1 MIDVRESTDKLKILI
16 VDDSEL
22 NRELLA
28 GMLGDEYEI
37 YQVENGKKAIDILE
51 ENREQFKLV
60 LLDINMPVMD
70 GYEVLS
76 IMKRRKWLDK
86 LPVIVISAEISGESV
101 KKAYEL
107 GASDYFVRPFNVAIV
122 LRRVRNMITLYDNI
136 SSNLKDAV
144 TMLST
149 IFYRILKIDLEADSY
164 EIIEQGNSDPLRE
177 LYQKESISAC
187 LKDVA
192 EKGYIHEEDYKE
204 YTEFCSLEH
213 LKKIFLDGSQYASLQ
228 YRRVL
233 EGQYQWVSME
243 IVRSTEYREDN
254 QQVVMYIRDIND
266 DYLKLLQI
274 AMCHTLDSVGI
285 VSANISQGICLSFAG
300 RRDELECQSE
310 KSIDTYIQRV
320 SEMIPMPESR
330 EHFCQVFSQQ
340 NMLKRFTEG
349 TAALSMEAAF
359 FYSEEQQPCVLR
371 INVDMACNSFS
382 REIEGVLHFT
392 DVTVAYL
399 IENVPQ
405 KIYQKDYENII
416 IIDAKREKMI
426 KTDVLS
432 SVISDYLKKE
442 EAYEGYRSYSS
453 HRAVVESE
461 RERFKKCVE
470 LSTIKEGLCKDKQ
483 YFFTIHETD
492 KTGEVRLKRYSYIY
506 IDERV
511 DIIVG
516 AREDITEFS
525 EKDVL
530 TGGYNRRGFIR
541 ITERLLNE
549 VPDRTK
555 YAVLF
560 FNVKNFKAVNELF
573 GVESGDVVL
582 QNIFRTL
589 THSKLSPVITA
600 RVESDHFVCLVE
612 NKNLDFEELTSVCDN
627 KFVKDGKCMNLII
640 RCGIF
645 YVEEKPMKISGVIDR
660 AKLAKR
666 YITDEYVQPY
676 MVYDHSMQVAYI
688 DKTKLAGELQEGIAK
703 EQFKVY
709 YQPVIDT
716 KTGKIAS
723 AEALIRWIHPDKGFI
738 SPALFIPALEE
749 NGHISELD
757 FYVLKKVWQ
766 FINDRCENNKFVVPI
781 SVNLSWMDFY
791 DEIMMEKILK
801 EMDRFRENGREHMAR
816 FEITETSYAAIREN
830 RSGILESL
838 RIKNA
843 KILLDDFGSGF
854 SSFGMLQDYDFDI
867 LKIDMSFI
875 RKIGENPKTK
885 SIVHSIIGMAHEI
898 GIKTVAEGV
907 ETEEQVSFLR
917 QSGCDYIQ
925 GITIPNHYQKK
936 SLWSFWKKQMQN
948 SRSEKVYSRRRRRP
962 LLINKAYL

>member
-28 GMLGDEYEI
+28 GMLEDEYEI

-122 LRRVRNMITLYDNI
+122 LRRVRNTITLYDNI

-164 EIIEQGNSDPLRE
+164 EIIEQGNNDPLRE

-228 YRRVL
+228 YR
-233 EGQYQWVSME
+233 WVSME

-310 KSIDTYIQRV
+310 ESIDTYIQRV

-392 DVTVAYL
+392 DITVAYL

-470 LSTIKEGLCKDKQ
+470 LSTIKEGLRKDKQ

-645 YVEEKPMKISGVIDR
+645 YVEEKPMKISGMIDR

-688 DKTKLAGELQEGIAK
+688 DKAKLAGELQEGIAK

-925 GITIPNHYQKK
+925 GYYYSKP
-936 SLWSFWKKQMQN
+936 LPEEEFVEFL
-948 SRSEKVYSRRRRRP
+948 EKADAEQQV
-962 LLINKAYL
+962 

>member
-28 GMLGDEYEI
+28 GMLDDEYEI

-233 EGQYQWVSME
+233 EGQYRWVSME

-310 KSIDTYIQRV
+310 ESIDTYIQRV

-340 NMLKRFTEG
+340 NMLKLFTEG

-470 LSTIKEGLCKDKQ
+470 LSTIKEGLRKDKQ

-645 YVEEKPMKISGVIDR
+645 YVEEKPMKISGMIDR

-688 DKTKLAGELQEGIAK
+688 DKAKLAGELQEGIAK

-925 GITIPNHYQKK
+925 GYYYSKP
-936 SLWSFWKKQMQN
+936 LPEEEFVEFL
-948 SRSEKVYSRRRRRP
+948 EK
-962 LLINKAYL
+962 ADAE

>member
-28 GMLGDEYEI
+28 GMLEDEYEI

-122 LRRVRNMITLYDNI
+122 LRRVRNTITLYDNI

-164 EIIEQGNSDPLRE
+164 EIIEQGNNDPLRE

-233 EGQYQWVSME
+233 EGQYRWVSME

-300 RRDELECQSE
+300 KRDELECQSE
-310 KSIDTYIQRV
+310 ESIDTYIQRV

-330 EHFCQVFSQQ
+330 EHFCQMFSQQ
-340 NMLKRFTEG
+340 NMLRLFTEG

-461 RERFKKCVE
+461 RERFKKYVE
-470 LSTIKEGLCKDKQ
+470 LSTIKEGLRKDKQ

-506 IDERV
+506 IDGRV

-645 YVEEKPMKISGVIDR
+645 YVEEKPMKISGMIDR

-688 DKTKLAGELQEGIAK
+688 DKAKLAGELQEGIAK

-925 GITIPNHYQKK
+925 GYYYSKP
-936 SLWSFWKKQMQN
+936 LPEEEFVEFL
-948 SRSEKVYSRRRRRP
+948 EK
-962 LLINKAYL
+962 ADAE

>member
-233 EGQYQWVSME
+233 EGQYRWVSME

-310 KSIDTYIQRV
+310 ESIDTYIQRV

-470 LSTIKEGLCKDKQ
+470 LSTVKEGLRKDKQ

-627 KFVKDGKCMNLII
+627 KFIKDGKCMNLII

-645 YVEEKPMKISGVIDR
+645 YVEEKPMKISGMIDR

-676 MVYDHSMQVAYI
+676 MVYDQSMQVAYV
-688 DKTKLAGELQEGIAK
+688 DKAKLAGELQEGIAK

-766 FINDRCENNKFVVPI
+766 FISDRCENNKFVVPI

-925 GITIPNHYQKK
+925 GYYYSKP
-936 SLWSFWKKQMQN
+936 LPEEEFVEFL
-948 SRSEKVYSRRRRRP
+948 EKADA
-962 LLINKAYL
+962 K

>member
-233 EGQYQWVSME
+233 EGQYRWVSME

-310 KSIDTYIQRV
+310 ESIDTYIQRV

-470 LSTIKEGLCKDKQ
+470 LSTIKEGLRKDKQ

-645 YVEEKPMKISGVIDR
+645 YVEEKPMKISGMIDR

-688 DKTKLAGELQEGIAK
+688 DKAKLAGELQEGIAK

-716 KTGKIAS
+716 KTGKIVS

-925 GITIPNHYQKK
+925 GYYYSKP
-936 SLWSFWKKQMQN
+936 LPEEEFVGFL
-948 SRSEKVYSRRRRRP
+948 EK
-962 LLINKAYL
+962 ADAE

>member
-233 EGQYQWVSME
+233 EGQYRWVSME

-285 VSANISQGICLSFAG
+285 VSANIS
-300 RRDELECQSE
+300 
-310 KSIDTYIQRV
+310 
-320 SEMIPMPESR
+320 
-330 EHFCQVFSQQ
+330 
-340 NMLKRFTEG
+340 
-349 TAALSMEAAF
+349 
-359 FYSEEQQPCVLR
+359 
-371 INVDMACNSFS
+371 
-382 REIEGVLHFT
+382 HFT

-470 LSTIKEGLCKDKQ
+470 LSTIKEGLRKDKQ

-645 YVEEKPMKISGVIDR
+645 YVEEKPMKISGMIDR

-688 DKTKLAGELQEGIAK
+688 DKAKLAGELQEGIAK

-925 GITIPNHYQKK
+925 GYYYSKP
-936 SLWSFWKKQMQN
+936 LPEEEFVEFL
-948 SRSEKVYSRRRRRP
+948 EK
-962 LLINKAYL
+962 ADAE

>member
-233 EGQYQWVSME
+233 EGQYRWFSME

-310 KSIDTYIQRV
+310 ESIDTYIQRV

-470 LSTIKEGLCKDKQ
+470 LSTIKEGLRKDKQ

-645 YVEEKPMKISGVIDR
+645 YVEEKPMKISGMIDR

-688 DKTKLAGELQEGIAK
+688 DKAKLAGELQEGIAK

-925 GITIPNHYQKK
+925 GYYYSKP
-936 SLWSFWKKQMQN
+936 LPEEEFVEFL
-948 SRSEKVYSRRRRRP
+948 EK
-962 LLINKAYL
+962 ADAE

>member
-233 EGQYQWVSME
+233 EGQYRWVSME

-310 KSIDTYIQRV
+310 ESIDTYIQRV

-470 LSTIKEGLCKDKQ
+470 LSTIKEGLRKDKQ

-645 YVEEKPMKISGVIDR
+645 YVEEKPMKISGMIDR

-688 DKTKLAGELQEGIAK
+688 DKAKLAGELQEGIAK

-801 EMDRFRENGREHMAR
+801 EMDRFRENGREHTAR

-925 GITIPNHYQKK
+925 GYYYSKP
-936 SLWSFWKKQMQN
+936 LPEEEFL
-948 SRSEKVYSRRRRRP
+948 EK
-962 LLINKAYL
+962 ADAE

>member
-233 EGQYQWVSME
+233 EGQYRWVSME

-310 KSIDTYIQRV
+310 ESIDTYIQRV

-470 LSTIKEGLCKDKQ
+470 LSTIKEGLRKDKQ

-645 YVEEKPMKISGVIDR
+645 YVEEKPMKISGMIDR

-688 DKTKLAGELQEGIAK
+688 DKAKLAGELQEGIAK

-709 YQPVIDT
+709 YQPVIDI

-925 GITIPNHYQKK
+925 GYYYSKP
-936 SLWSFWKKQMQN
+936 LPEEEFVEFL
-948 SRSEKVYSRRRRRP
+948 EKADA
-962 LLINKAYL
+962 K

>member
-233 EGQYQWVSME
+233 EGQYRWVSME

-310 KSIDTYIQRV
+310 ESIDTYIQRV

-392 DVTVAYL
+392 DITVAYL

-470 LSTIKEGLCKDKQ
+470 LSAIKEGLRKDKQ

-530 TGGYNRRGFIR
+530 TGGYNRRGFLR
-541 ITERLLNE
+541 ITERLLNK

-560 FNVKNFKAVNELF
+560 FNVKNFKVVNELF
-573 GVESGDVVL
+573 GVESGDVAL
-582 QNIFRTL
+582 QNIFKTL
-589 THSKLSPVITA
+589 IHSKLSPVITA

-627 KFVKDGKCMNLII
+627 KFIKDGKCMNLII

-645 YVEEKPMKISGVIDR
+645 YVEEKPMKISGMIDR

-676 MVYDHSMQVAYI
+676 MVYDQSMQVAYV
-688 DKTKLAGELQEGIAK
+688 DKAKLAGELQEGIAK

-766 FINDRCENNKFVVPI
+766 FISDRCENNKFVVPI

-925 GITIPNHYQKK
+925 GYYYSKP
-936 SLWSFWKKQMQN
+936 LPEEEFVEFL
-948 SRSEKVYSRRRRRP
+948 EK
-962 LLINKAYL
+962 ADAE

>member
-28 GMLGDEYEI
+28 GMLEDEYEI

-122 LRRVRNMITLYDNI
+122 LRRVRNTITLYDNI

-164 EIIEQGNSDPLRE
+164 EIIEQGNNDPLRE

-233 EGQYQWVSME
+233 EGQYRWVSME

-310 KSIDTYIQRV
+310 ESIDTYIQRV

-470 LSTIKEGLCKDKQ
+470 LSTIKEGLRKDKQ

-600 RVESDHFVCLVE
+600 RVESDHFVCLIE
-612 NKNLDFEELTSVCDN
+612 KKNLDFEELTSVCDN
-627 KFVKDGKCMNLII
+627 KFVKDGKRMNLII

-645 YVEEKPMKISGVIDR
+645 YVEEKPMKILGMIDR

-688 DKTKLAGELQEGIAK
+688 DKAKLAGELQEGIAK

-925 GITIPNHYQKK
+925 GYYYSKP
-936 SLWSFWKKQMQN
+936 LPEEEFVEFL
-948 SRSEKVYSRRRRRP
+948 EK
-962 LLINKAYL
+962 ADAE

>member
-28 GMLGDEYEI
+28 GMLEDEYEI

-122 LRRVRNMITLYDNI
+122 LRRVRNTITLYDNI

-164 EIIEQGNSDPLRE
+164 EIIEQGNNDPLRE

-233 EGQYQWVSME
+233 EGQYRWVFME

-310 KSIDTYIQRV
+310 ESIDTYIQRV

-470 LSTIKEGLCKDKQ
+470 LSTIKEGLRKDKQ

-645 YVEEKPMKISGVIDR
+645 YVEEKPMKISGMIDR

-688 DKTKLAGELQEGIAK
+688 DKAKLAGELQEGIAK

-925 GITIPNHYQKK
+925 GYYYSKP
-936 SLWSFWKKQMQN
+936 LPEEEFVEFL
-948 SRSEKVYSRRRRRP
+948 EK
-962 LLINKAYL
+962 ADAE

>member
-149 IFYRILKIDLEADSY
+149 IFFRILKIDLEADSY

-233 EGQYQWVSME
+233 EGQYRWVSME

-310 KSIDTYIQRV
+310 ESIDTYIQRV

-470 LSTIKEGLCKDKQ
+470 LSTIKEGLRKDKQ

-645 YVEEKPMKISGVIDR
+645 YVEEKPMKISGMIDR

-676 MVYDHSMQVAYI
+676 MVYDQSMQVAYV
-688 DKTKLAGELQEGIAK
+688 DKAKLAGELQEGIAK

-925 GITIPNHYQKK
+925 GYYYSKP
-936 SLWSFWKKQMQN
+936 LPEEEFVEFL
-948 SRSEKVYSRRRRRP
+948 EK
-962 LLINKAYL
+962 ADAE

>member
-164 EIIEQGNSDPLRE
+164 EIIEQGNNDPLRE

-310 KSIDTYIQRV
+310 ESIDTYIQRV

-470 LSTIKEGLCKDKQ
+470 LSTIKEGLRKDKQ

-645 YVEEKPMKISGVIDR
+645 YVEEKPMKISGMIDR

-688 DKTKLAGELQEGIAK
+688 DKAKLAGELQEGIAK

-925 GITIPNHYQKK
+925 GYYYSKP
-936 SLWSFWKKQMQN
+936 LPEEEFVEFL
-948 SRSEKVYSRRRRRP
+948 EK
-962 LLINKAYL
+962 ADAE

>member
-28 GMLGDEYEI
+28 GMLEDEYEI

-122 LRRVRNMITLYDNI
+122 LRRVRNTITLYDNI

-164 EIIEQGNSDPLRE
+164 EIIEQGNNDPLRE

-233 EGQYQWVSME
+233 EGQYRWVSME

-300 RRDELECQSE
+300 KRDELECQSE
-310 KSIDTYIQRV
+310 ESIDTYIQRV

-330 EHFCQVFSQQ
+330 EHFCQMFSQQ
-340 NMLKRFTEG
+340 NMLRLFTEG

-470 LSTIKEGLCKDKQ
+470 LSTIKEGLRKDKQ

-506 IDERV
+506 IDGRV

-560 FNVKNFKAVNELF
+560 FNVKNFKVVNELF

-645 YVEEKPMKISGVIDR
+645 YVEEKPMKISGMIDR

-688 DKTKLAGELQEGIAK
+688 DKAKLAGELQEGIAK

-925 GITIPNHYQKK
+925 GYYYSKP
-936 SLWSFWKKQMQN
+936 LPEEEFVEFL
-948 SRSEKVYSRRRRRP
+948 EK
-962 LLINKAYL
+962 ADAE

>member
-688 DKTKLAGELQEGIAK
+688 DKAKLAGELQEG
-703 EQFKVY
+703 
-709 YQPVIDT
+709 
-716 KTGKIAS
+716 IAS

-925 GITIPNHYQKK
+925 GYYYSKP
-936 SLWSFWKKQMQN
+936 LPEEEFVEFL
-948 SRSEKVYSRRRRRP
+948 EK
-962 LLINKAYL
+962 ADAE

>member
-233 EGQYQWVSME
+233 EGQYRWVSME

-310 KSIDTYIQRV
+310 ESIDTYIQRV

-470 LSTIKEGLCKDKQ
+470 LSTIKEGLRKDKQ

-676 MVYDHSMQVAYI
+676 MVYDQSMQVAYV
-688 DKTKLAGELQEGIAK
+688 DKAKLAGELQEGIAK

-766 FINDRCENNKFVVPI
+766 FISDRCENNKFVVPI

-925 GITIPNHYQKK
+925 GYYYSKP
-936 SLWSFWKKQMQN
+936 LPEEEFVEFL
-948 SRSEKVYSRRRRRP
+948 EK
-962 LLINKAYL
+962 ADAE

>member
-233 EGQYQWVSME
+233 EGQYRWVSME

-310 KSIDTYIQRV
+310 ESIDTYIQRV

-470 LSTIKEGLCKDKQ
+470 LSTIKEGLRKDKQ

-530 TGGYNRRGFIR
+530 TGGYNRWGFIR

-645 YVEEKPMKISGVIDR
+645 YVEEKPMKISGMIDR

-688 DKTKLAGELQEGIAK
+688 DKAKLAGELQEGIAK

-801 EMDRFRENGREHMAR
+801 EIDRFRENGREHMAR
-816 FEITETSYAAIREN
+816 FEITETSYAAIKEN

-925 GITIPNHYQKK
+925 GYYYSKP
-936 SLWSFWKKQMQN
+936 LPEEEFVEFL
-948 SRSEKVYSRRRRRP
+948 EKADAEQQV
-962 LLINKAYL
+962 

>member
-28 GMLGDEYEI
+28 GMLEDEYEI

-122 LRRVRNMITLYDNI
+122 LRRVRNTITLYDNI

-164 EIIEQGNSDPLRE
+164 EIIEQGNNDPLRE

-233 EGQYQWVSME
+233 EGQYRWVSME

-310 KSIDTYIQRV
+310 ESIDTYIQRV

-392 DVTVAYL
+392 DITVAYL

-470 LSTIKEGLCKDKQ
+470 LSTIKEGLRKDKQ

-645 YVEEKPMKISGVIDR
+645 YVEEKPMKISGMIDR

-688 DKTKLAGELQEGIAK
+688 DKAKLAGELQEGIAK

-816 FEITETSYAAIREN
+816 FEITETSCAAIREN

-925 GITIPNHYQKK
+925 GYYYSKP
-936 SLWSFWKKQMQN
+936 LPEEEFVEFL
-948 SRSEKVYSRRRRRP
+948 EK
-962 LLINKAYL
+962 ADAE

>member
-233 EGQYQWVSME
+233 EGQYRWVSME

-310 KSIDTYIQRV
+310 ESIDTYIQRV

-470 LSTIKEGLCKDKQ
+470 LSTIKEGLRKDKQ

-492 KTGEVRLKRYSYIY
+492 KTG
-506 IDERV
+506 DERV

-645 YVEEKPMKISGVIDR
+645 YVEEKPMKISGMIDR

-676 MVYDHSMQVAYI
+676 MVYDQSMQVAYV
-688 DKTKLAGELQEGIAK
+688 DKAKLAGELQEGIAK

-925 GITIPNHYQKK
+925 GYYYSKP
-936 SLWSFWKKQMQN
+936 LPEEEFVEFL
-948 SRSEKVYSRRRRRP
+948 EK
-962 LLINKAYL
+962 ADAE

>member
-28 GMLGDEYEI
+28 GMLEDEYEI

-122 LRRVRNMITLYDNI
+122 LRRVRNTITLYDNI

-164 EIIEQGNSDPLRE
+164 EIIEQGNNDPLRE

-233 EGQYQWVSME
+233 EGQYRWVSME

-300 RRDELECQSE
+300 KRDELECQSE
-310 KSIDTYIQRV
+310 ESIDTYIQRV

-330 EHFCQVFSQQ
+330 EHFCQMFSQQ
-340 NMLKRFTEG
+340 NMLRLFTEG

-470 LSTIKEGLCKDKQ
+470 LSTIKEGLRKDKQ

-506 IDERV
+506 IDGRV

-645 YVEEKPMKISGVIDR
+645 YVEEKPMKISGMIDR

-688 DKTKLAGELQEGIAK
+688 DKAKLAGELQEGIAK

-925 GITIPNHYQKK
+925 GYYYSKP
-936 SLWSFWKKQMQN
+936 LPEEEFVEFL
-948 SRSEKVYSRRRRRP
+948 EK
-962 LLINKAYL
+962 ADAE

>member
-645 YVEEKPMKISGVIDR
+645 YVEEKPMKISGVIVR

-688 DKTKLAGELQEGIAK
+688 DKAKLAGELQEGIAK

-925 GITIPNHYQKK
+925 GYYYSKP
-936 SLWSFWKKQMQN
+936 LPEEEFVEFL
-948 SRSEKVYSRRRRRP
+948 EK
-962 LLINKAYL
+962 ADAE

>member
-136 SSNLKDAV
+136 SSNLKNAV

-233 EGQYQWVSME
+233 EGQYRWVSME

-274 AMCHTLDSVGI
+274 AMCYTLDSVGI

-310 KSIDTYIQRV
+310 ESIDTYIQRV

-470 LSTIKEGLCKDKQ
+470 LSTIKEGLRKDKQ

-645 YVEEKPMKISGVIDR
+645 YVEEKPMKISGMIDR

-688 DKTKLAGELQEGIAK
+688 DKAKLAGELQEGIAK

-925 GITIPNHYQKK
+925 GYYYSKP
-936 SLWSFWKKQMQN
+936 LPEEEFVEFL
-948 SRSEKVYSRRRRRP
+948 EK
-962 LLINKAYL
+962 ADAE

>member
-136 SSNLKDAV
+136 SSNLKNAV

-233 EGQYQWVSME
+233 EGQYRWVSME

-310 KSIDTYIQRV
+310 ESIDTYIQRV

-392 DVTVAYL
+392 DVTVAYI

-470 LSTIKEGLCKDKQ
+470 LSTIKEGLRKDKQ

-645 YVEEKPMKISGVIDR
+645 YVEEKPMKISGMIDR

-688 DKTKLAGELQEGIAK
+688 DKAKLAGELQEGIAK

-925 GITIPNHYQKK
+925 GYYYSKP
-936 SLWSFWKKQMQN
+936 LPEEEFVEFL
-948 SRSEKVYSRRRRRP
+948 EK
-962 LLINKAYL
+962 ADAE

>member
-28 GMLGDEYEI
+28 GMLEDEYEI

-86 LPVIVISAEISGESV
+86 LPVIVISAEIRGESV
-101 KKAYEL
+101 KTAYEL
-107 GASDYFVRPFNVAIV
+107 GASDYFVRPFNAAIV
-122 LRRVRNMITLYDNI
+122 LRRVRNTITLYDNI

-164 EIIEQGNSDPLRE
+164 EIIEQGNNDPLKE
-177 LYQKESISAC
+177 LYLKESISAC

-300 RRDELECQSE
+300 KRDELECQSE
-310 KSIDTYIQRV
+310 ESIDTYIQRV
-320 SEMIPMPESR
+320 SEMISMPESR

-340 NMLKRFTEG
+340 NMLKLFTEG
-349 TAALSMEAAF
+349 TASLSMEAAF

-382 REIEGVLHFT
+382 GEIEGVLHFT

-470 LSTIKEGLCKDKQ
+470 LSTIKEGLRKDKQ

-506 IDERV
+506 IDERI

-530 TGGYNRRGFIR
+530 TGGYNRRGFLR

-589 THSKLSPVITA
+589 TYSKLSPVITS

-645 YVEEKPMKISGVIDR
+645 YVEEKPMKISGMIDR

-688 DKTKLAGELQEGIAK
+688 DKAKLAGELQEGIAK

-716 KTGKIAS
+716 KTEKIAS

-757 FYVLKKVWQ
+757 FYALKNVWQ

-925 GITIPNHYQKK
+925 GYYYSKP
-936 SLWSFWKKQMQN
+936 LPEEEFVEFL
-948 SRSEKVYSRRRRRP
+948 EK
-962 LLINKAYL
+962 ADAE

>member
-233 EGQYQWVSME
+233 EGQYRWVSME

-310 KSIDTYIQRV
+310 ESIDTYIQRV

-470 LSTIKEGLCKDKQ
+470 LSTIKEGLRKDKQ

-645 YVEEKPMKISGVIDR
+645 YVEEKPMKISGMIDR

-688 DKTKLAGELQEGIAK
+688 DKAKLAGELQEGIAK

-791 DEIMMEKILK
+791 NEIMMEKILK

-925 GITIPNHYQKK
+925 GYYYSKP
-936 SLWSFWKKQMQN
+936 LPEEEFVEFL
-948 SRSEKVYSRRRRRP
+948 EKADAEQQV
-962 LLINKAYL
+962 

>member
-164 EIIEQGNSDPLRE
+164 EIIEQGNSAPLRE

-233 EGQYQWVSME
+233 EGQYRWVSME

-310 KSIDTYIQRV
+310 ESIDTYIQRV

-470 LSTIKEGLCKDKQ
+470 LSTIKEGLRKDKQ

-645 YVEEKPMKISGVIDR
+645 YVEEKPMKISGMIDR

-688 DKTKLAGELQEGIAK
+688 DKAKLAGELQEGIAK

-925 GITIPNHYQKK
+925 GYYYSKP
-936 SLWSFWKKQMQN
+936 LPEEEFVEFL
-948 SRSEKVYSRRRRRP
+948 EK
-962 LLINKAYL
+962 ADAE

>member
-233 EGQYQWVSME
+233 EGQYRWVSME

-310 KSIDTYIQRV
+310 ESIDTYIQRV

-392 DVTVAYL
+392 DITVAYL

-470 LSTIKEGLCKDKQ
+470 LSTIKEGLRKDKQ

-645 YVEEKPMKISGVIDR
+645 YVEEKPMKISGMIDR

-688 DKTKLAGELQEGIAK
+688 DKAKLAGELQESIAK

-925 GITIPNHYQKK
+925 GYYYSKP
-936 SLWSFWKKQMQN
+936 LPEEEFVEFL
-948 SRSEKVYSRRRRRP
+948 EKVDA
-962 LLINKAYL
+962 K

>member
-233 EGQYQWVSME
+233 EGQYRWVSME

-310 KSIDTYIQRV
+310 ESIDTYIQRV

-470 LSTIKEGLCKDKQ
+470 LSTIKEGLRKDKQ

-492 KTGEVRLKRYSYIY
+492 KTGDVRLKRYSYIY

-645 YVEEKPMKISGVIDR
+645 YVEEKPMKISGMIDR

-688 DKTKLAGELQEGIAK
+688 DKAKLAGELQEGIAK

-738 SPALFIPALEE
+738 SPALFIPTLEE

-925 GITIPNHYQKK
+925 GYYYSKP
-936 SLWSFWKKQMQN
+936 LPEEEFVEFL
-948 SRSEKVYSRRRRRP
+948 EK
-962 LLINKAYL
+962 ADAE

>member
-28 GMLGDEYEI
+28 GMLEDEYEI

-122 LRRVRNMITLYDNI
+122 LRRVRNTITLYDNI

-164 EIIEQGNSDPLRE
+164 EIIEQGNNDPLRE

-233 EGQYQWVSME
+233 EGQYRWVSME

-310 KSIDTYIQRV
+310 ESIDTYIQRV

-340 NMLKRFTEG
+340 NMLKLFTEG
-349 TAALSMEAAF
+349 TAALSMEAVF

-470 LSTIKEGLCKDKQ
+470 LSTIKEGLRKDKQ

-645 YVEEKPMKISGVIDR
+645 YVEEKPMKISGMIDR

-688 DKTKLAGELQEGIAK
+688 DKAKLAGELQEGIAK

-925 GITIPNHYQKK
+925 GYYYSKP
-936 SLWSFWKKQMQN
+936 LPEEEFVEFL
-948 SRSEKVYSRRRRRP
+948 EKADA
-962 LLINKAYL
+962 K

>member
-1 MIDVRESTDKLKILI
+1 MVDIRENTDKLKILI

-28 GMLGDEYEI
+28 SMLEDEYEI
-37 YQVENGKKAIDILE
+37 YQVENGKIAIDILE

-60 LLDINMPVMD
+60 LLDMNMPVMD
-70 GYEVLS
+70 GFEVFS

-86 LPVIVISAEISGESV
+86 LPVIVISAEIDGESV

-107 GASDYFVRPFNVAIV
+107 GASDYFVRPFNAAIV
-122 LRRVRNMITLYDNI
+122 LRRVRNTITLYDNI

-149 IFYRILKIDLEADSY
+149 IFYRILKIDLKADSY
-164 EIIEQGNSDPLRE
+164 EIIEQGDNDPLRE
-177 LYQKESISAC
+177 FYQKESISDC
-187 LKDVA
+187 LMSVA
-192 EKGYIHEEDYKE
+192 HNGYVHEEDYRE
-204 YTEFCSLEH
+204 YVEFCSLDH
-213 LKKIFLDGSQYASLQ
+213 LQRLFLSGSQYASLQ

-233 EGQYQWVSME
+233 NGEYRWISME
-243 IVRSTEYREDN
+243 VVRSTEYREDN
-254 QQVVMYIRDIND
+254 QQVVMYVRDIND

-274 AMCHTLDSVGI
+274 AMCHTMDSVGI
-285 VSANISQGICLSFAG
+285 VSVNVSKGICLSFTG
-300 RRDELECQSE
+300 RKEELEGTERQDIDSYVRKISE
-310 KSIDTYIQRV
+310 L
-320 SEMIPMPESR
+320 IPIPKSR
-330 EHFCQVFSQQ
+330 EHFCEIFSQK
-340 NMLKRFTEG
+340 NMLEQFKEG
-349 TAALSMEAAF
+349 KAAFSMETAF
-359 FYSEEQQPCVLR
+359 AYSEKQQPCVLR
-371 INVDMACNSFS
+371 VNVDMACNSFS
-382 REIEGVLHFT
+382 KEIEAVLHFT
-392 DVTVAYL
+392 DITAAYL

-426 KTDVLS
+426 KTDNLS
-432 SVISDYLKKE
+432 SVLSDYLKE
-442 EAYEGYRSYSS
+442 EGPYEGYLSYTS

-461 RERFKKCVE
+461 KEKFKKCVE
-470 LSTIKEGLCKDKQ
+470 IPTIKEGLANESQ
-483 YFFTIHETD
+483 YSFTIHEIEEED
-492 KTGEVRLKRYSYIY
+492 EARLKRYSYIY
-506 IDERV
+506 LDKRM

-541 ITERLLNE
+541 NTERLLNS
-549 VPDRTK
+549 VPDRTQ

-573 GVESGDVVL
+573 GVESGDIVL
-582 QNIFRTL
+582 QNIYRTL
-589 THSKLSPVITA
+589 RHSKLSPIITA
-600 RVESDHFVCLVE
+600 RVESDHFACLID
-612 NKNLDFEELTSVCDN
+612 KDTLDFEELTCVCDN
-627 KFVKDGKCMNLII
+627 KFVKDGKRMNLII

-645 YVEEKPMKISGVIDR
+645 YVEDKPMKISGMIDR

-676 MVYDHSMQVAYI
+676 MVYDHSMQVAYV
-688 DKTKLAGELQEGIAK
+688 DKAKLAGELQEGIAQ

-766 FINDRCENNKFVVPI
+766 FINDRCEKGKFVVPI

-791 DEIMMEKILK
+791 DEVMMEKILK
-801 EMDRFRENGREHMAR
+801 EMDRFKENDRERMAR
-816 FEITETSYAAIREN
+816 FEITETSYAAIKEN

-885 SIVHSIIGMAHEI
+885 SIVHSIIGMAHEL
-898 GIKTVAEGV
+898 GVKTVAEGA

-925 GITIPNHYQKK
+925 GYY
-936 SLWSFWKKQMQN
+936 
-948 SRSEKVYSRRRRRP
+948 YSKP
-962 LLINKAYL
+962 LPEEEFIQYLEG

>member
-1 MIDVRESTDKLKILI
+1 MIDVRENTDKMKILI

-28 GMLGDEYEI
+28 SMLEDEYEI

-60 LLDINMPVMD
+60 LLDMNMPVMD

-86 LPVIVISAEISGESV
+86 LPVIVISAEIRGESV

-107 GASDYFVRPFNVAIV
+107 GASDYFVRPFNAAIV
-122 LRRVRNMITLYDNI
+122 LRRVRNTITLYDNI

-164 EIIEQGNSDPLRE
+164 EIIEQGNNDPLRE

-204 YTEFCSLEH
+204 YTEFCSIEH
-213 LKKIFLDGSQYASLQ
+213 LKKIFLDGSQYVSLQ

-233 EGQYQWVSME
+233 EGQYRWVSME

-310 KSIDTYIQRV
+310 ESIDTYIQRV

-330 EHFCQVFSQQ
+330 ERFCQVFSQQ
-340 NMLKRFTEG
+340 NMLKLFTEG

-359 FYSEEQQPCVLR
+359 SYSEEQQPCVLR

-382 REIEGVLHFT
+382 GEIEGVLHFT
-392 DVTVAYL
+392 DITAAYL

-470 LSTIKEGLCKDKQ
+470 LSAIKEGLRKDRQ

-541 ITERLLNE
+541 ITERLLNK

-573 GVESGDVVL
+573 GVESGDVAL
-582 QNIFRTL
+582 QNIFKTL

-600 RVESDHFVCLVE
+600 RVESDHFVCLIE
-612 NKNLDFEELTSVCDN
+612 KKNLDFEELTSVCDN
-627 KFVKDGKCMNLII
+627 KFIKDGKCMNLII

-645 YVEEKPMKISGVIDR
+645 YVEEKPMKISGMIDR

-676 MVYDHSMQVAYI
+676 MIYDHSMQVAYV
-688 DKTKLAGELQEGIAK
+688 DKAKLAGELQEGIAK

-816 FEITETSYAAIREN
+816 FEITETSYAAIKEN

-925 GITIPNHYQKK
+925 GYYYSKP
-936 SLWSFWKKQMQN
+936 LPEEEFVEFL
-948 SRSEKVYSRRRRRP
+948 EK
-962 LLINKAYL
+962 ADAE

>member
-28 GMLGDEYEI
+28 GMLEDEYEI

-86 LPVIVISAEISGESV
+86 LPVIVISAEIRGESV
-101 KKAYEL
+101 KTAYEL
-107 GASDYFVRPFNVAIV
+107 GASDYFVRPFNAAIV
-122 LRRVRNMITLYDNI
+122 LRRVRNTITLYDNI

-164 EIIEQGNSDPLRE
+164 EIIEQGNNDPLKE
-177 LYQKESISAC
+177 LYLKESISAC

-233 EGQYQWVSME
+233 EGQYRWVSME

-300 RRDELECQSE
+300 KRDELECQSE
-310 KSIDTYIQRV
+310 ESIDTYIQRV
-320 SEMIPMPESR
+320 SEMISMPESR

-340 NMLKRFTEG
+340 NMLRLFTEG
-349 TAALSMEAAF
+349 TASLSMEAAF

-382 REIEGVLHFT
+382 GEIEGVLHFT

-470 LSTIKEGLCKDKQ
+470 LSTIKEGLRKDKQ

-506 IDERV
+506 IDERI

-530 TGGYNRRGFIR
+530 TGGYNRRGFLR

-589 THSKLSPVITA
+589 TYSKLSPVITS

-645 YVEEKPMKISGVIDR
+645 YVEEKPMKISGMIDR

-688 DKTKLAGELQEGIAK
+688 DKAKLAGELQEGIAK

-716 KTGKIAS
+716 KTEKIAS

-757 FYVLKKVWQ
+757 FYALKNVWQ

-925 GITIPNHYQKK
+925 GYYYSKP
-936 SLWSFWKKQMQN
+936 LPEEEFVEFL
-948 SRSEKVYSRRRRRP
+948 EK
-962 LLINKAYL
+962 ADAE

>member
-28 GMLGDEYEI
+28 GMLEDEYEI

-233 EGQYQWVSME
+233 EGQYRWVSME

-310 KSIDTYIQRV
+310 ESIDTYIQRV

-392 DVTVAYL
+392 DITVAYL

-470 LSTIKEGLCKDKQ
+470 LSTIKEGLRKDKQ

-645 YVEEKPMKISGVIDR
+645 YVEEKPMKISGMIDR

-688 DKTKLAGELQEGIAK
+688 DKAKLAGELQEGIAK

-925 GITIPNHYQKK
+925 GYYYSKP
-936 SLWSFWKKQMQN
+936 LPEEEFVEFL
-948 SRSEKVYSRRRRRP
+948 EK
-962 LLINKAYL
+962 ADAE

>member
-122 LRRVRNMITLYDNI
+122 LRRVRNTITLYDNI

-233 EGQYQWVSME
+233 EGQYRWVSME

-310 KSIDTYIQRV
+310 ESIDTYIQRV

-470 LSTIKEGLCKDKQ
+470 LSTIKEGLRKDKQ

-645 YVEEKPMKISGVIDR
+645 YVEEKPMKISGMIDR

-688 DKTKLAGELQEGIAK
+688 DKAKLAGELQEGIAK

-723 AEALIRWIHPDKGFI
+723 VEALIRWIHPDKGFI

-766 FINDRCENNKFVVPI
+766 FINDQCENNKFVVPI

-925 GITIPNHYQKK
+925 GYYYSKP
-936 SLWSFWKKQMQN
+936 LPEEEFVEFL
-948 SRSEKVYSRRRRRP
+948 EK
-962 LLINKAYL
+962 ADAE